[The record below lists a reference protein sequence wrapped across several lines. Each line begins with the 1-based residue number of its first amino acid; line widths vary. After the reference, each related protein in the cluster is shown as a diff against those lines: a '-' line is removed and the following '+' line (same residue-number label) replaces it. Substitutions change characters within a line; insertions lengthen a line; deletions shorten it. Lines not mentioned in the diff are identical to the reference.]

1 MAKSRM
7 NRSHWMSTGKRLEHH
22 LLGEAGDAI
31 RKPLWTIM
39 ASAQVLLKSR
49 DLTPRDARL
58 ADRIDANANRLARIV
73 GDLLDHALGDAGVRM
88 PLAPRATD
96 MRRVA
101 EEAVV
106 EARIDHPDRWIALAS
121 GGDGSGEWDHD
132 RVLQLVSH
140 LLEHALGR
148 SSEATPVS
156 FAWWGEEDEVVVDI
170 EYAPNNAGA
179 RREVG
184 LGVGVARHIARAHG
198 GDLEVG
204 ETPAGMLMTVVLP
217 RHGSVHGSGGRARR
231 REAEA
236 AGETRQA

>member
-7 NRSHWMSTGKRLEHH
+7 NRSCWMSAGKRLEHH
-22 LLGEAGDAI
+22 LLGEVGDAI

-49 DLTPRDARL
+49 DLTPRDARI
-58 ADRIDANANRLARIV
+58 ADRIDANAHRLAGIV

-88 PLAPRATD
+88 PLAPGATD

-101 EEAVV
+101 EEALV
-106 EARIDHPDRWIALAS
+106 EARIDHPDRWIALVS

-140 LLEHALGR
+140 LLAHAFGR
-148 SSEATPVS
+148 SSSATPVS
-156 FAWWGEEDEVVVDI
+156 FTWWGEEDEVVIEV
-170 EYAPNNAGA
+170 EYAPDSAGA
-179 RREVG
+179 RREMG
-184 LGVGVARHIARAHG
+184 LGIGVARHIARAHG

-204 ETPAGMLMTVVLP
+204 ETSAGVLLTVVLP
-217 RHGSVHGSGGRARR
+217 RHGSMHGSGGSARR